1 MEKEHSAQFFRSL
14 LENIQKA
21 CHKFVNFSQFV
32 EVSGYVCVE
41 IDNMKKE
48 RYFLSELLQS
58 SGHVVSE
65 SYCAQAFKTANHSDS
80 LESREITR
88 QDDNN
93 CYTSNRNRTHSRQTS
108 FQEVDQAQVMPPATS
123 KECSEFNHEYSP
135 MPQSFG
141 SATNFKTETVF
152 EEESFQPEE
161 AQVTLPQTLPKSVDQ
176 SEYVACPV
184 EPEPEDIIDL
194 DLFENELDSCEFVS
208 MEEESFPAAS
218 QGAAS
223 VDSYGGTPN
232 KSNLSPGTLNVVK
245 NSVKQFRRFHFD
257 RAGIDVDLLS
267 TPPEKLN
274 LLLLDY
280 FKEARKID
288 GRELNA
294 RTLKNV
300 QVHLDMFLKDAGYP
314 HSISKDRQFQSCR
327 DYLKRKISEGGKV
340 VAQKHSPVD
349 DNDIE
354 TLFLTGQLGA
364 HSPEI
369 LTNTMWFLNS
379 KYFAIRR
386 PAEHLGM
393 KWGDL
398 LLKSNEQGQEYLERP
413 INNSFS
419 LKVFAKPQTPNR
431 CFVYFYKQYRAMRP
445 KTFLDEGSPFYLKYD
460 RNQGPRNY
468 RLLSETPSYTSFLS
482 IWRKMIAGSYLPIN
496 KKIY

>member
-14 LENIQKA
+14 LQNIRRE
-21 CHKFVNFSQFV
+21 CHNHVNFSEFV

-48 RYFLSELLQS
+48 RYLLSELLQS
-58 SGHVVSE
+58 SGNVVSE
-65 SYCAQAFKTANHSDS
+65 SFCAQAFKTTGHSDCLGNTDVS
-80 LESREITR
+80 R
-88 QDDNN
+88 QDDSS
-93 CYTSNRNRTHSRQTS
+93 CYTSHRHSTHSMKPS
-108 FQEVDQAQVMPPATS
+108 FPEADQAQVMLAAAS
-123 KECSEFNHEYSP
+123 KEGSDFNHEYTPLLAPSS
-135 MPQSFG
+135 QSYG
-141 SATNFKTETVF
+141 SETSFKTESVY
-152 EEESFQPEE
+152 EEQSFQSEE
-161 AQVTLPQTLPKSVDQ
+161 AQVTLPQTSSKSVD
-176 SEYVACPV
+176 EYVVCPEV
-184 EPEPEDIIDL
+184 PEPEDIIDL
-194 DLFENELDSCEFVS
+194 DLFENELDSPVS
-208 MEEESFPAAS
+208 MEEEGFPAAS
-218 QGAAS
+218 LGAAS
-223 VDSYGGTPN
+223 VDSYGGTTK

-257 RAGIDVDLLS
+257 RAGIDVHLLS

-280 FKEARKID
+280 FKEARKMD

-314 HSISKDRQFQSCR
+314 YSISKDRPFQSCR

-354 TLFLTGQLGA
+354 TLFQTSQLGA
-364 HSPEI
+364 HSPET

-398 LLKSNEQGQEYLERP
+398 LLKTNEQGQEYLERP

-445 KTFLDEGSPFYLKYD
+445 KMFLDEGCPFYLKYD

-468 RLLSETPSYTSFLS
+468 HLLSEAPSYTSFLN
-482 IWRKMIAGSYLPIN
+482 IWRKMITGSYLPIN

>member
-1 MEKEHSAQFFRSL
+1 MEKENSAQFFRSL

-21 CHKFVNFSQFV
+21 CHNFVNFSQFV

-41 IDNMKKE
+41 IDNLKKE

-58 SGHVVSE
+58 SGNVISE
-65 SYCAQAFKTANHSDS
+65 SYCAQVCKTTGHSDS
-80 LESREITR
+80 SNNRDVCQ
-88 QDDNN
+88 QDDDN
-93 CYTSNRNRTHSRQTS
+93 CYTSHRKRTHSRQTS
-108 FQEVDQAQVMPPATS
+108 FQESDQTQVIQPATL
-123 KECSEFNHEYSP
+123 KECTDFNQEYSP
-135 MPQSFG
+135 MSQSFS
-141 SATNFKTETVF
+141 SAANFKTETLF
-152 EEESFQPEE
+152 EEESSQPEE
-161 AQVTLPQTLPKSVDQ
+161 AQVTLPQTLPKSV
-176 SEYVACPV
+176 EYVACHV
-184 EPEPEDIIDL
+184 EPKPEDMIDL
-194 DLFENELDSCEFVS
+194 DLFEDELDSCELVS
-208 MEEESFPAAS
+208 MEEESFPTAS
-218 QGAAS
+218 KGSAS

-232 KSNLSPGTLNVVK
+232 KSKLSPGTLNVVK
-245 NSVKQFRRFHFD
+245 SSVKQFRRFHFD

-354 TLFLTGQLGA
+354 TLFQAGQLGA

-398 LLKSNEQGQEYLERP
+398 LLKSNEKGQEYLERP

-445 KTFLDEGSPFYLKYD
+445 NTFLDEGSPFYLKYD
-460 RNQGPRNY
+460 RNQGPKNY
-468 RLLSETPSYTSFLS
+468 RLLSETPSYSSFLN